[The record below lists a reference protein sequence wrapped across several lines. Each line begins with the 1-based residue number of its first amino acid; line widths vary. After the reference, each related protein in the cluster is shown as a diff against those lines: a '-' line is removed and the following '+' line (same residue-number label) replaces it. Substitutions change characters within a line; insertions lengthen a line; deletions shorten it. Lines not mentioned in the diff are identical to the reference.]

1 MKAVTKA
8 GQDFVEASYK
18 TADGSIVT
26 GQWESLDAEPVAVGL
41 LGGHSRG
48 TWARRTTPAYIGAP
62 PKTRTSDTSRGSNS
76 HG

>member
-1 MKAVTKA
+1 
-8 GQDFVEASYK
+8 
-18 TADGSIVT
+18 
-26 GQWESLDAEPVAVGL
+26 VAVGL